1 MIIIEYMIVVSTN
14 MNGKA
19 LIKRNLIFIYY
30 IDVYNFGVKRV
41 IWQNSVY

>member
-1 MIIIEYMIVVSTN
+1 MTIIKYTIVASTN

-30 IDVYNFGVKRV
+30 IDVYNLGVKNI
-41 IWQNSVY
+41 IWQDSVY